1 MPSLGGV
8 FADRRCSRERL
19 PASKLGQKSFS
30 RFRKSLRGMTQLR
43 LRGYPPNELKQAD
56 GWGSP
61 LTSANPAVTFSFF
74 SIFRN
79 RGPDET
85 YLSAQCSAT
94 QEEAWLPH
102 PDADSFWTGD
112 SEASACQRSAA
123 YLRLAAG
130 RTLLFVV
137 DRPSNRSFAREDAFV
152 TAGWSLSWYR
162 AILVPRASAWWPG
175 RRG

>member
-1 MPSLGGV
+1 MPSLGLV
-8 FADRRCSRERL
+8 FAVRRCSREPL
-19 PASKLGQKSFS
+19 PASKLDEKSFS
-30 RFRKSLRGMTQLR
+30 RFRKSLRGIARLR
-43 LRGYPPNELKQAD
+43 LLGCPRKEPKQAD

-61 LTSANPAVTFSFF
+61 LTTVNPAVTFSFL

-94 QEEAWLPH
+94 QEEAWLSH
-102 PDADSFWTGD
+102 PDADSFWTGH

-137 DRPSNRSFAREDAFV
+137 DRPFNGSFAREDVFV

-162 AILVPRASAWWPG
+162 AILVPRASGWWPG